1 MSEAERP
8 VDEMSFEEAMAELER
23 VVSALEAGE
32 VPLEDVVKLS
42 ERGIALRKHCEARLK
57 AAEER
62 IEAITTDAEG
72 NAAGAVPFEA
82 K

>member
-1 MSEAERP
+1 M
-8 VDEMSFEEAMAELER
+8 
-23 VVSALEAGE
+23 
-32 VPLEDVVKLS
+32 KLS